1 LRSLQKDDLC
11 CGTPI
16 FMAPEIALKKKY
28 TKSVDIWAVGIIMHM
43 LLTGGKHPYFIKGVD
58 SAKSFH

>member
-1 LRSLQKDDLC
+1 
-11 CGTPI
+11 
-16 FMAPEIALKKKY
+16 MAPEIALKKKY